1 MTPDPVSTPAAGSF
15 GGILRARLLAL
26 MAREGTNPTNLSIAM
41 GHAGS
46 TLGRKLD
53 GRRRLCT
60 ADVEEV
66 LGALGQPAEAVF
78 RSVLFDGDKAALE
91 WVWSRQ
97 RAGAVVFVADF
108 IADHG
113 DRLDRLTGQALLRIV
128 TSGVDG
134 VQTLTLTE
142 PGIAAV
148 LA

>member
-1 MTPDPVSTPAAGSF
+1 MNANSSNDLSPGSF

-26 MAREGTNPTNLSIAM
+26 MLRGGTNPTNLSIAM

-66 LGALGQPAEAVF
+66 LAKLDQPAEALF
-78 RSVLFDGDKAALE
+78 RPVLLDGDKAALE

-97 RAGAVVFVADF
+97 RSGAVAFADEF
-108 IADHG
+108 TTLHG
-113 DRLDRLTGQALLRIV
+113 ERLDRLAAQALLRTV

-134 VQTLTLTE
+134 VRSLTLTE
-142 PGIAAV
+142 TGIAAV
-148 LA
+148 LV